1 MTSVP
6 DMYHRHP
13 TSGFRNFFKLRYAED
28 LCPQTATRVHSSPSS
43 HLSQDEC
50 NPTGSLFIHT
60 PKKKRAKNGARSQT
74 QSWHTASVET
84 ETLRGDSSAA
94 TCSTRESPKAL
105 LL

>member
-60 PKKKRAKNGARSQT
+60 PKKKKKSKKRSAIADAVLAHGQRRNRD
-74 QSWHTASVET
+74 AERRFI
-84 ETLRGDSSAA
+84 RGDVLNQRVS
-94 TCSTRESPKAL
+94 
-105 LL
+105 